1 MKRMIKNRMNLK
13 SRRITAAAVAALSA
27 AAVVITSV
35 LSGAIEV
42 EAADTL
48 LGIEKLRSRYM
59 ESGREFVILEIAPGR
74 KAAQI
79 GYLVDG

>member
-1 MKRMIKNRMNLK
+1 MIKNRMNLK
-13 SRRITAAAVAALSA
+13 SRHITAAAVAALSA

-74 KAAQI
+74 
-79 GYLVDG
+79 